1 MSDKT
6 YTIHPIKPDPHPN
19 RPLGLG
25 ALIAIAIGNVFSASV
40 YSLQAPASGLTG
52 RSAWLAN
59 GVAVIIGFLT
69 VLPYLLVSGAV
80 AFKGGD
86 FTLVQLGLGKRFS
99 GLFAWYFILMCI
111 GPAISV
117 SAIGGYFTTIWPNAP
132 GTLIAIGVVVLIFIL
147 NIMPIKAVSK
157 VQNYMFYVLCA
168 ATLVYIVYGLFH
180 LNPDAFNFKSEN
192 YFSGG
197 MKGFITASTTFTATT
212 AFYVQTYALAPMC
225 KNPRS
230 HMPKAMTITA
240 IVILFLYPLM
250 TLINVNTLPWEATV
264 GKTMVGTAQALLP
277 KALFIFFVICGPFL
291 SVTTTLNAG
300 FMALARPFE
309 AAADIGW
316 LPRIITKKN
325 KHGAPVG
332 TMCVLLFMSVVPVLV
347 FKNILT
353 LANATI
359 LIQNIIKIVCLI
371 AAWRI
376 PSLFPELWKTGLFR
390 KMPLAVYYII
400 VGICTAVQLYL
411 VVTACMSLA
420 AWQIWVSIGLL
431 ALMTIV
437 ALIWFAKK
445 GKEVNTEIDYESM
458 S

>member
-1 MSDKT
+1 MSEKT
-6 YTIHPIKPDPHPN
+6 NTIHPIKPTPHPN

-25 ALIAIAIGNVFSASV
+25 ALITIAIGNVFSASV

-52 RSAWLAN
+52 RSAWLAF
-59 GVAVIIGFLT
+59 GLAVVIGFLT
-69 VLPYLLVSGAV
+69 VLPYLLISGAV

-86 FTLVQLGLGKRFS
+86 FTLVQLGLGKRASSLFS
-99 GLFAWYFILMCI
+99 WYFILLCI

-117 SAIGGYFTTIWPNAP
+117 SAIGGYFTTLWPNAP
-132 GTLIAIGVVVLIFIL
+132 GTLIAIAVVVLIFIL

-157 VQNYMFYVLCA
+157 AQNYMFYVLCA
-168 ATLVYIVYGLFH
+168 ATVVYIIYGIFH
-180 LNPDAFNFKSEN
+180 LNPDAFALKSEN

-212 AFYVQTYALAPMC
+212 AFYVQTYALAPLS

-250 TLINVNTLPWEATV
+250 TLINVNTLPWGDTI
-264 GKTMVGTAQALLP
+264 GKTMVGTAQLLLP

-291 SVTTTLNAG
+291 AVTTTLNAG
-300 FMALARPFE
+300 FMALAKPFE

-332 TMCVLLFMSVVPVLV
+332 VMCILLFMSVVPVLV
-347 FKNILT
+347 FKNILV

-359 LIQNIIKIVCLI
+359 LIQNLIKIVCLV

-376 PSLFPELWKTGLFR
+376 PSRFPEFWKTGLFG
-390 KMPLAVYYII
+390 KMALPVYYLIMA
-400 VGICTAVQLYL
+400 VCTAVQLYL
-411 VVTACMSLA
+411 VVTACISLA

-431 ALMTIV
+431 VVMTIV
-437 ALIWFAKK
+437 ALVWYAKK
-445 GKEVNTEIDYESM
+445 GHEANTEIDIDSM

>member
-1 MSDKT
+1 MSKEQV
-6 YTIHPIKPDPHPN
+6 TIRPITPDPHPN

-25 ALIAIAIGNVFSASV
+25 ALLTVAIGNVFSASV

-52 RSAWLAN
+52 RSAWLAFA
-59 GVAVIIGFLT
+59 VAVVIGFLT
-69 VLPYLLVSGAV
+69 VLPYLLLSGAI

-86 FTLVQLGLGKRFS
+86 FTLVQLGLGKMAS

-117 SAIGGYFTTIWPNAP
+117 SAIGGYFTTLWPNAP
-132 GTLIAIGVVVLIFIL
+132 GTLIAIAVTLLIFIL

-157 VQNYMFYVLCA
+157 AQNYMFYLLCA
-168 ATLVYIVYGLFH
+168 ATAVYVIYGIFH
-180 LNPDAFNFKSEN
+180 LNPDAFDFSAPN

-212 AFYVQTYALAPMC
+212 AFYIQTYALAPMS
-225 KNPRS
+225 KNPRK
-230 HMPKAMTITA
+230 HMPKAMFITA
-240 IVILFLYPLM
+240 VIILFLYPLM

-277 KALFIFFVICGPFL
+277 PVLFIFFVICGPFL

-332 TMCVLLFMSVVPVLV
+332 VMCILLFMSVVPVLV
-347 FKNILT
+347 FKNILVI
-353 LANATI
+353 ANATI
-359 LIQNIIKIVCLI
+359 LIQNIIKIVCLL

-376 PSLFPELWKTGLFR
+376 PAIFPEFWKTGLFR
-390 KMPLAVYYII
+390 KMPMAVYYLILA
-400 VGICTAVQLYL
+400 VCTIVQLYL

-420 AWQIWVSIGLL
+420 AWQVWVSVGLL
-431 ALMTIV
+431 VLMTII
-437 ALIWFAKK
+437 ALIWYAKK
-445 GKEVNTEIDYESM
+445 GKDVETEINYDSM